1 MHKSNQNNNNIDFI
15 KNTYIQAGAI
25 ATGTAA
31 YIGIPCSRDDLY
43 SGGIFAYYDATGQTS
58 DSTVLGIFHFDNELE
73 AVLPITSMILK
84 AELFNEATFSTLPT
98 AEILNGKN
106 ARAWVL
112 MVLYLKNKS
121 K

>member
-1 MHKSNQNNNNIDFI
+1 MHKSNQNDNIDFI

-58 DSTVLGIFHFDNELE
+58 DSTVLGIFHFDNELD
-73 AVLPITSMILK
+73 AVLAITSMILK
-84 AELFNEATFSTLPT
+84 AELCQEATFSTLTT
-98 AEILNGKN
+98 AEILSGKN
-106 ARAWVL
+106 VRAWVP
-112 MVLYLKNKS
+112 MVLYLKS

>member
-15 KNTYIQAGAI
+15 KNIYIQAGAI

-58 DSTVLGIFHFDNELE
+58 DSTVLGIFHFDHELD
-73 AVLPITSMILK
+73 AVLAITTIILK
-84 AELFNEATFSTLPT
+84 VEVCQEATFSTLPT
-98 AEILNGKN
+98 AEKLSGKI
-106 ARAWVL
+106 ASEWVS
-112 MVLYLKNKS
+112 MVLYLRK
-121 K
+121 